1 MNMGEAHEGAGRI
14 ARRGALT
21 IRSERRDETHLVEP
35 SGEIDLAVTDLLDEE
50 MQRAEATDARTILL
64 DLEGLEF
71 IDCTGIRL
79 LLQIRERSQADGDRL
94 RIQHTP
100 QHVHRLIRIA
110 GVEEMLPLAA

>member
-1 MNMGEAHEGAGRI
+1 MNMGDAHEGAGRI

-21 IRSERRDETHLVEP
+21 IRSERREETHLVEP
-35 SGEIDLAVTDLLDEE
+35 LGEIDLAVTDLLDEE